1 MSDEAEKSAA
11 LERIQLI
18 LGEVEFALEAVALGV
33 LKVDVPTLQALISRA
48 MAALEGC
55 KVKTYTAEVLREIL
69 DAHKEWC
76 NVDMLERERDAA
88 RAQMRQLRDALMGLQ
103 DFECIECGLA
113 SEDDEPHRPDCVVG
127 AALAAVWPE
136 PKP

>member
-1 MSDEAEKSAA
+1 MSPEERAAHAAAAEAGPFGQSK
-11 LERIQLI
+11 
-18 LGEVEFALEAVALGV
+18 AVTDLLRELARV
-33 LKVDVPTLQALISRA
+33 
-48 MAALEGC
+48 
-55 KVKTYTAEVLREIL
+55 TAERDDWRRKFE
-69 DAHKEWC
+69 DAEHLQDPSWT
-76 NVDMLERERDAA
+76 NVYMLERERDAA